1 MSGHERI
8 DRLVVGDAG
17 ADRVGERDVAGAVG
31 VQQPRHAEQAVG
43 PEGERVEEVVVDAP
57 VDDVDALQPARRAHE
72 DAVPVDDEVARLDEL
87 DAHLPREERVLEVR
101 RVVDAGA

>member
-1 MSGHERI
+1 MYARSSGSVAMVGRHVAEDRLLAEVEADHLRHVGI

-31 VQQPRHAEQAVG
+31 VEQPGHAEQAVL

-57 VDDVDALQPARRAHE
+57 VDDVDALHASSSC
-72 DAVPVDDEVARLDEL
+72 
-87 DAHLPREERVLEVR
+87 
-101 RVVDAGA
+101 G